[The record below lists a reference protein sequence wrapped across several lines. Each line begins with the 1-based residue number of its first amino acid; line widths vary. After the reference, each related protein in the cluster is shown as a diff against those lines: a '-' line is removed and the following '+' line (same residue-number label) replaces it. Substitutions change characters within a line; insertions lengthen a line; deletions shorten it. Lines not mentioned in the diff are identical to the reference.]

1 MDQIKD
7 MQSLRDD
14 IGEKSG
20 FETRPS
26 AYIDKKGT
34 PQGENAMLNVMPPG
48 MDISNQPTADIRDMP
63 LKRITPAGYEGDGGF
78 PNSRDVAE

>member
-1 MDQIKD
+1 MDKGIKS

-20 FETRPS
+20 FETRMS

-34 PQGENAMLNVMPPG
+34 PEGMDVKLNVMPPG
-48 MDISNQPTADIRDMP
+48 MDISNQPTADIRSME

-78 PNSRDVAE
+78 PSRDVAE